1 VFQNVKQ
8 FSNKAGG
15 TSGHAVFAHK
25 KLLEKNIF
33 VGYVKR
39 TKRKS
44 HGKLF

>member
-1 VFQNVKQ
+1 
-8 FSNKAGG
+8 
-15 TSGHAVFAHK
+15 VFAHK

-44 HGKLF
+44 HGKLFWST